1 MKASVLFATFSI
13 IALSVFLF
21 WARFNVYDHDTAIT
35 VNDDPDSY
43 TFTARYDRN
52 ETARVEVF
60 INKNISPDQMGSS
73 ENDYIDA
80 NPRLDDNTRFYIKE
94 SPGRL
99 KIRLDKRVN
108 ATASY
113 YRIKKMCEG
122 VKELIAGK

>member
-1 MKASVLFATFSI
+1 MNDAQAATLKFSATITFS
-13 IALSVFLF
+13 A
-21 WARFNVYDHDTAIT
+21 AK
-35 VNDDPDSY
+35 
-43 TFTARYDRN
+43 
-52 ETARVEVF
+52 
-60 INKNISPDQMGSS
+60 KNISPDQMGSS